1 MSRSGSRTAR
11 GRSGVRYLSVLL
23 LFCLFLCMFP
33 SCGQPPATD
42 GEDLPPL
49 RIGSDDYAPF
59 FYMDEN
65 GEFAGMDVALA
76 TEVCRRLG
84 YRVEFVRIDWTKK
97 DILLAAGEV
106 DCLWGSFSMTGREDR
121 YIWAGPYM
129 NSRQVVV
136 VPEDSDI
143 HTLSDLAGRRV
154 AVQATSKPDEIFSSG
169 TDERIPPLRDLYCFE
184 NMKNVFAALRK
195 GYVDA
200 IAGHETAFRDYMRY
214 TYGNYRVL
222 DEHLLVVHLGVAFDK
237 NGDGVMAG
245 KVKATLDEMKNDGF
259 TQEILRAYGIDSDFA
274 LEDDGWAK

>member
-214 TYGNYRVL
+214 TSGNYRVL
-222 DEHLLVVHLGVAFDK
+222 DENLLDGHLGVAFDK

>member
-11 GRSGVRYLSVLL
+11 GRGGVRCLSVLL
-23 LFCLFLCMFP
+23 LFCLFFCMFP

-65 GEFAGMDVALA
+65 GEFAGIDVALA

-143 HTLSDLAGRRV
+143 HTLSDLAGRRM

-184 NMKNVFAALRK
+184 NTKNVFAALRK

-214 TYGNYRVL
+214 TSGNYRVL
-222 DEHLLVVHLGVAFDK
+222 DENLLVVHLGVAFDK

-245 KVKATLDEMKNDGF
+245 KVKATLDKMKNDGF
-259 TQEILRAYGIDSDFA
+259 TQEILRAYGIDSAFA

>member
-1 MSRSGSRTAR
+1 M
-11 GRSGVRYLSVLL
+11 RYLSVLL

-65 GEFAGMDVALA
+65 GEFAGIDVALA

-214 TYGNYRVL
+214 TSGNYRVL